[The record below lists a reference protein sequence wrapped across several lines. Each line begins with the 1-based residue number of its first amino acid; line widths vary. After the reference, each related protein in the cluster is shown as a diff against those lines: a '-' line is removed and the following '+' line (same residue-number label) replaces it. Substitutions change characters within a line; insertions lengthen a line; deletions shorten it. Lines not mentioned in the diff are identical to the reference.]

1 MRSHLFELGLD
12 GPLLSPDHVGSRERE
27 NNVAKRITFLILM
40 AMILG
45 IILNRTVTDPSAA
58 ATITDGL
65 SILTGLFLKLIKMI
79 IAPLVFATL
88 MGGIAHMGDRS
99 ALGRMGVRTIGWFVL
114 AGFVSIALGLLFVN
128 VIRPGVGLG
137 LPLPPVNEA
146 NGVAQAHFV
155 LKDFILDLVPSS
167 IFDALAKN
175 AILQIVVFATFAG
188 VAATAIGEK
197 AAPIVKAMDS
207 LAQLML
213 QITDYVMRLAP
224 IAVFAA
230 VTSAVAKEGLGIL
243 LTFGYFMGGFY
254 LALACLWA
262 ILFGVAVVAVGV
274 GRAKDLFRCIR
285 TPFLIAFSTA
295 SSEAAFPRTL
305 EALEAFGVPPRIAGF
320 VLPLG
325 YSFNLDGS
333 MMYCSF
339 ATMFIAQA
347 YGIHLS
353 ITQQITMLLLL
364 MVTSKGI
371 ASVPRASLVVISSTL
386 GAFHIPEAG
395 LLLILAVDQFLD
407 MGRTGTNVVGNAVAS
422 TLVAKWE
429 KALEPSKKAAPVT

>member
-1 MRSHLFELGLD
+1 M
-12 GPLLSPDHVGSRERE
+12 
-27 NNVAKRITFLILM
+27 AKRITVFILV

-45 IILNRTVTDPSAA
+45 IIVGFILNQTIADPSVA

-99 ALGRMGVRTIGWFVL
+99 ALGRMGVRTIGWFIL
-114 AGFVSIALGLLFVN
+114 AGFVSIGLGLVFVN
-128 VIRPGVGLG
+128 VIRPGVGVG

-146 NGVAQAHFV
+146 NGIAQAHFV
-155 LKDFILDLVPSS
+155 LKDFILDLVPAS

-175 AILQIVVFATFAG
+175 AILQIVIFATFAG

-224 IAVFAA
+224 FAVFAA
-230 VTSAVAKEGLGIL
+230 VTSAVFKEGLGIVI
-243 LTFGYFMGGFY
+243 TFGYFMGGFY

-262 ILFGVAVVAVGV
+262 VLFGVAVVAVGAP
-274 GRAKDLFRCIR
+274 RAKDLFLYIR
-285 TPFLIAFSTA
+285 APFLIAFSTA

-305 EALEAFGVPPRIAGF
+305 EALEQFGVPPPIAGF

-353 ITQQITMLLLL
+353 VMQQLTMMLLL

-429 KALEPSKKAAPVT
+429 KALEPSKKEAPAT

>member
-1 MRSHLFELGLD
+1 
-12 GPLLSPDHVGSRERE
+12 
-27 NNVAKRITFLILM
+27 
-40 AMILG
+40 MILG
-45 IILNRTVTDPSAA
+45 IIVGFILNQTVKDPSTA

-79 IAPLVFATL
+79 IAPLVLATL
-88 MGGIAHMGDRS
+88 AGGIAHMGDKS
-99 ALGRMGVRTIGWFVL
+99 ALGRMGTRTIGWFIL
-114 AGFVSIALGLLFVN
+114 AGFASITLGLLFVN
-128 VIRPGVGLG
+128 IVRPGVGLG

-155 LKDFILDLVPSS
+155 LKDFILDLVPAS
-167 IFDALAKN
+167 IVDALAKN
-175 AILQIVVFATFAG
+175 AILQIVVFGTFAG
-188 VAATAIGEK
+188 VAAIAVGEK
-197 AAPIVKAMDS
+197 AQPIVRAMDS

-224 IAVFAA
+224 FAVFAA
-230 VTSAVAKEGLGIL
+230 VTSAVMKEGLGIL

-254 LALACLWA
+254 LALACLWLLLFLVAAVA
-262 ILFGVAVVAVGV
+262 IGS
-274 GRAKDLFRCIR
+274 GRAKDLFRWIR
-285 TPFLIAFSTA
+285 EPFLIGFSTA

-305 EALEAFGVPPRIAGF
+305 EALEKFGVPPRVAGF

-333 MMYCSF
+333 MMYCAF
-339 ATMFIAQA
+339 GTMFIAQA
-347 YGIHLS
+347 YGIHFS
-353 ITQQITMLLLL
+353 ITQQMTMLLLL

-407 MGRTGTNVVGNAVAS
+407 MGRSGTNVVGNAVAS
-422 TLVAKWE
+422 ALVAKWE
-429 KALEPSKKAAPVT
+429 GVLEPGQGKAGDLP

>member
-1 MRSHLFELGLD
+1 
-12 GPLLSPDHVGSRERE
+12 
-27 NNVAKRITFLILM
+27 VARRITTFILI

-45 IILNRTVTDPSAA
+45 IIVGFILNQTITDPSAI

-79 IAPLVFATL
+79 IGPLVFATL

-99 ALGRMGVRTIGWFVL
+99 ALGRMGARTIGWFII

-128 VIRPGVGLG
+128 IIRPGVGVG
-137 LPLPPVNEA
+137 LPLPPPNEA
-146 NGVAQAHFV
+146 NGVAHAHFV
-155 LKDFILDLVPSS
+155 FKDFILELVPAS
-167 IFDALAKN
+167 IFEALAKN
-175 AILQIVVFATFAG
+175 AVLQIVVFATFAG

-197 AAPIVKAMDS
+197 AEPIVRAMGS

-213 QITDYVMRLAP
+213 QITDYVMRFAP
-224 IAVFAA
+224 VAVFAA
-230 VTSAVAKEGLGIL
+230 VTSAVLKEGLGIL

-254 LALACLWA
+254 LALVCLWA
-262 ILFGVAVVAVGV
+262 LLFAVAVVAVG
-274 GRAKDLFRCIR
+274 GARAKSLFRCIR
-285 TPFLIAFSTA
+285 MPFLIAFSTA

-305 EALEAFGVPPRIAGF
+305 EALEEFGVPPRIAGF

-353 ITQQITMLLLL
+353 AMQQITMLLLL

-429 KALEPSKKAAPVT
+429 RALEPPKASCG